1 MADGNPKTPCP
12 GTVAAQAQAGAP
24 ASQGEM
30 DRICLPCSGQIMV
43 EACYV
48 DAWNTPL
55 TDACVKVEDSTG
67 VVVDGA
73 IRTEPLAAHGQKD
86 GDAPTAP
93 LVTMGTTPLIEVAHG
108 ITDVSLVAQG
118 AGEADSGMDD
128 LGAALTAFRDDA
140 LTKLQPYVAEW
151 EAKGLLS
158 IPEARLRG
166 IGKGL
171 SSWYQ
176 GEASFWG
183 GVSEKAISAYQSAQN
198 WHDNYVASQSEFEQF
213 LLKWGGPGGAA
224 IVYGTSMAETVA
236 ESVTEWIGGIGDL
249 SDYIDTIMAAM
260 RNLASGTVDLMEAAL
275 DTLRDLPGDL
285 GKLFA
290 QLIDNGQDWI
300 EAMVLIA
307 SETNAFEYVFHII
320 MSVAMNMVPNFWSEM
335 VGVVTGFI
343 LPEVLI
349 EIILAVI
356 AALTVGGGSV
366 LVAGRL
372 ATFVVKLRGLA
383 VKAKSLGV
391 LADIVEAFGKAITA
405 LAKIGKGLHD
415 EIEAA
420 TRAGAD
426 GVARIRRRLNQYK
439 IEVDPNT
446 LGSNGGN
453 IRITR
458 KKGRFARTQDEFD
471 DLARD
476 PAHGGKTT
484 PATKAERD
492 VGLGLEDN
500 GEVPGPIRRDP
511 TGGAEFID
519 ASGVEWDVKA
529 YRSEFPNGFNA
540 ERVESQLNM
549 SRRLGENVMIDTRGL
564 SSTDLSSVRE
574 IVTRNGL
581 DENVKFWP

>member
-1 MADGNPKTPCP
+1 
-12 GTVAAQAQAGAP
+12 
-24 ASQGEM
+24 
-30 DRICLPCSGQIMV
+30 
-43 EACYV
+43 
-48 DAWNTPL
+48 
-55 TDACVKVEDSTG
+55 
-67 VVVDGA
+67 
-73 IRTEPLAAHGQKD
+73 
-86 GDAPTAP
+86 
-93 LVTMGTTPLIEVAHG
+93 
-108 ITDVSLVAQG
+108 
-118 AGEADSGMDD
+118 
-128 LGAALTAFRDDA
+128 
-140 LTKLQPYVAEW
+140 
-151 EAKGLLS
+151 
-158 IPEARLRG
+158 
-166 IGKGL
+166 
-171 SSWYQ
+171 
-176 GEASFWG
+176 
-183 GVSEKAISAYQSAQN
+183 
-198 WHDNYVASQSEFEQF
+198 
-213 LLKWGGPGGAA
+213 
-224 IVYGTSMAETVA
+224 
-236 ESVTEWIGGIGDL
+236 
-249 SDYIDTIMAAM
+249 
-260 RNLASGTVDLMEAAL
+260 
-275 DTLRDLPGDL
+275 
-285 GKLFA
+285 
-290 QLIDNGQDWI
+290 
-300 EAMVLIA
+300 
-307 SETNAFEYVFHII
+307 
-320 MSVAMNMVPNFWSEM
+320 MVPNFWSEM

-349 EIILAVI
+349 EIVLAVI
-356 AALTVGGGSV
+356 AALTGAGVA
-366 LVAGRL
+366 LLAGR
-372 ATFVVKLRGLA
+372 FVAFIAKLRGMA
-383 VKAKSLGV
+383 RKAASLGV
-391 LADIVEAFGKAITA
+391 LADILDAFRKAIAA

-415 EIEAA
+415 ELEAA

-439 IEVDPNT
+439 VEVDPLT

-519 ASGVEWDVKA
+519 ANGVDWDVKA

-540 ERVESQLNM
+540 ERVENQLNM

>member
-1 MADGNPKTPCP
+1 
-12 GTVAAQAQAGAP
+12 
-24 ASQGEM
+24 
-30 DRICLPCSGQIMV
+30 MV

-73 IRTEPLAAHGQKD
+73 IRTEPLAAHGQRD

-93 LVTMGTTPLIEVAHG
+93 LMTMGTTPLIEVAHG

-118 AGEADSGMDD
+118 AGGEADSGMDD

-171 SSWYQ
+171 SSWYE

-183 GVSEKAISAYQSAQN
+183 GVSEKAISAYQSAKGLAE
-198 WHDNYVASQSEFEQF
+198 DAGEAFDAYVARQTPMEQN
-213 LLKWGGPGGAA
+213 LIKWGGPLGA
-224 IVYGTSMAETVA
+224 VYVFGTSLGETAFEAV
-236 ESVTEWIGGIGDL
+236 SDLIDGIDDL

-285 GKLFA
+285 GSLFA

-300 EAMVLIA
+300 ERMVLIA
-307 SETNAFEYVFHII
+307 SETSAFENVFHVI

-349 EIILAVI
+349 EIVLAVI
-356 AALTVGGGSV
+356 AALTGAG
-366 LVAGRL
+366 VALLSGR
-372 ATFVVKLRGLA
+372 FVAFIGKLRGMA
-383 VKAKSLGV
+383 RKAASLGV
-391 LADIVEAFGKAITA
+391 LADILDAFRKAIAA

-415 EIEAA
+415 ELEAA

-439 IEVDPNT
+439 VEVDPNT
-446 LGSNGGN
+446 LGMNGGN
-453 IRITR
+453 IRIVR
-458 KKGRFARTQDEFD
+458 KVGNPRILDGNAKKGWEHIQKRHMPPDGEADLFA
-471 DLARD
+471 
-476 PAHGGKTT
+476 PGTT
-484 PATKAERD
+484 REQ
-492 VGLGLEDN
+492 LQQ
-500 GEVPGPIRRDP
+500 
-511 TGGAEFID
+511 
-519 ASGVEWDVKA
+519 ASD
-529 YRSEFPNGFNA
+529 
-540 ERVESQLNM
+540 
-549 SRRLGENVMIDTRGL
+549 
-564 SSTDLSSVRE
+564 E
-574 IVTRNGL
+574 IVQKGVRTSSPTRPVQVFERRMIINGL
-581 DENVKFWP
+581 RANYRVVVDTVDDSVVTIFPVLGG